1 MANSPIALLLK
12 NNHHEISIYFT
23 DICVISICFSYFC
36 SICETVTATVKY
48 IEGYGE
54 SGDAF
59 TFKVVSGKRYMVY
72 NAGGTSPIKGESLIQ
87 QSAKSKQKICLVLDS
102 YPNEPRMVQ
111 AVKKGA
117 CK

>member
-1 MANSPIALLLK
+1 MNIIQKTNMKKITQALLL
-12 NNHHEISIYFT
+12 
-23 DICVISICFSYFC
+23 
-36 SICETVTATVKY
+36 ATVLTGMSASAMAKSNQVNVTVKK

-59 TFKVVSGKRYMVY
+59 TFKAVSGKRYMVY
-72 NAGGTSPIKGESLIQ
+72 NAGGTSPIQGEALIQ

>member
-1 MANSPIALLLK
+1 MNIIQKTNMKKITQALLL
-12 NNHHEISIYFT
+12 
-23 DICVISICFSYFC
+23 
-36 SICETVTATVKY
+36 ATVLTGMSASAMAKSNQVNVTVKK

-59 TFKVVSGKRYMVY
+59 TFKAVSGKRYMVY
-72 NAGGTSPIKGESLIQ
+72 NAGGTNPIQGEALIQ

>member
-1 MANSPIALLLK
+1 MKFQSILLTCALALFAFPAFAQ
-12 NNHHEISIYFT
+12 S
-23 DICVISICFSYFC
+23 
-36 SICETVTATVKY
+36 ETVTATVKH
-48 IEGYGE
+48 IESYGE

-59 TFKVVSGKRYMVY
+59 TFKAVSGKRYMVY

-87 QSAKSKQKICLVLDS
+87 QSVKYKQKICLVLDS

-111 AVKKGA
+111 AVKKGT

>member
-1 MANSPIALLLK
+1 MKIIQQTNMKKITQALLLATALTG
-12 NNHHEISIYFT
+12 ISVSAMAT
-23 DICVISICFSYFC
+23 SNQVS
-36 SICETVTATVKY
+36 VTVKK

-59 TFKVVSGKRYMVY
+59 TFKAVSGKRYMVY

-111 AVKKGA
+111 AVKKGT

>member
-1 MANSPIALLLK
+1 MNIIQKTNMKKITQALLL
-12 NNHHEISIYFT
+12 
-23 DICVISICFSYFC
+23 
-36 SICETVTATVKY
+36 ATVLTGMSASAMAKSNQVSVAVKK

-59 TFKVVSGKRYMVY
+59 TFKAVSGKRYMVY

>member
-1 MANSPIALLLK
+1 MKFQSILLTCALALFA
-12 NNHHEISIYFT
+12 ISAFAQ
-23 DICVISICFSYFC
+23 S
-36 SICETVTATVKY
+36 EMVTATVKH

-59 TFKVVSGKRYMVY
+59 TFKAVSGKRYMVY
-72 NAGGTSPIKGESLIQ
+72 NASGTSPIKGESLIQ

-102 YPNEPRMVQ
+102 DPNEPRMVQ

>member
-1 MANSPIALLLK
+1 MKSTQKTSMNKITQALLLATALIGISTSAMANS
-12 NNHHEISIYFT
+12 NQVS
-23 DICVISICFSYFC
+23 V
-36 SICETVTATVKY
+36 TVKK

-59 TFKVVSGKRYMVY
+59 TFKAVSGKRYMVY
-72 NAGGTSPIKGESLIQ
+72 NAGGTSPIKGEDLIQ

>member
-1 MANSPIALLLK
+1 MNIIQKTSMKKITQALFLATALTGMSASAMAKSNQVS
-12 NNHHEISIYFT
+12 
-23 DICVISICFSYFC
+23 V
-36 SICETVTATVKY
+36 TVKK

-59 TFKVVSGKRYMVY
+59 TFKAVSGKRYMVY
-72 NAGGTSPIKGESLIQ
+72 NAGGTSPIKGEALIQ

-111 AVKKGA
+111 TVKKGA

>member
-1 MANSPIALLLK
+1 MNIIQKTNMKKITQALLLTTALTGISASAMANS
-12 NNHHEISIYFT
+12 NQVS
-23 DICVISICFSYFC
+23 V
-36 SICETVTATVKY
+36 TVKK

-59 TFKVVSGKRYMVY
+59 TFKAVSGKRYMVY
-72 NAGGTSPIKGESLIQ
+72 NAGGTSPIKDEALIQ

-111 AVKKGA
+111 AVRKGA

>member
-1 MANSPIALLLK
+1 MNIIQKTNMKKITQVLLLA
-12 NNHHEISIYFT
+12 
-23 DICVISICFSYFC
+23 
-36 SICETVTATVKY
+36 TALTGMSASAMAKSNQVSVTVKK

-59 TFKVVSGKRYMVY
+59 TFKAVSGKRYMVY
-72 NAGGTSPIKGESLIQ
+72 NAGGTSPIKGEALIQ
-87 QSAKSKQKICLVLDS
+87 QSAKSKQKICLILDS

>member
-1 MANSPIALLLK
+1 MNIIQQTNMKKITQALLLATALTGISTSAMAK
-12 NNHHEISIYFT
+12 NNQVS
-23 DICVISICFSYFC
+23 V
-36 SICETVTATVKY
+36 TVKK

-59 TFKVVSGKRYMVY
+59 TFKAVSGKRYMVY

-111 AVKKGA
+111 AVKKGT

>member
-1 MANSPIALLLK
+1 MNNIKNTALFKFTQVLFTTAILTGVSVSTMASSNQ
-12 NNHHEISIYFT
+12 
-23 DICVISICFSYFC
+23 
-36 SICETVTATVKY
+36 VTATVKK

-54 SGDAF
+54 SEDAF
-59 TFKVVSGKRYMVY
+59 TFKTVSGKRYMVY
-72 NAGGTSPIKGESLIQ
+72 NAGGTSPIKGEMLIQ

>member
-1 MANSPIALLLK
+1 MKFQSILLTCALALFT
-12 NNHHEISIYFT
+12 ISAFAQ
-23 DICVISICFSYFC
+23 S
-36 SICETVTATVKY
+36 ETVTATVKH

-59 TFKVVSGKRYMVY
+59 TFKAVSGKRYMVY

-102 YPNEPRMVQ
+102 DPNELRMVQ

>member
-1 MANSPIALLLK
+1 MNSIQKTNMKKITQALLLATALTGISASAMANS
-12 NNHHEISIYFT
+12 NQVS
-23 DICVISICFSYFC
+23 V
-36 SICETVTATVKY
+36 TVKK

-59 TFKVVSGKRYMVY
+59 TFKAVSGKRYMVY

-111 AVKKGA
+111 AVKKGT